1 MLFCYFLTGLVTG
14 DVNLSNVEGISV
26 WQKPETIQWKG
37 TSESITCHIKAHSQV
52 KRILVKWLQDNQ
64 TEMKSETITMSENRS
79 SVSGDVFINAS
90 LDLLSIPLNHSG
102 KYYCK
107 AWVDLPKLGLVEYGN
122 GTHVYVGELYFLL
135 FLKCSFYSV

>member
-1 MLFCYFLTGLVTG
+1 MTRTSLSAFFTTIWFTGLVTG
-14 DVNLSNVEGISV
+14 DVTLSNVDISV

-37 TSESITCHIKAHSQV
+37 TSESITCHIKAHSQA

-64 TEMKSETITMSENRS
+64 TEMKSEAIAISENRS
-79 SVSGDVFINAS
+79 SVCGAVFINAS
-90 LDLLSIPLNHSG
+90 LDLLSIHLNHSG

-122 GTHVYVGELYFLL
+122 G
-135 FLKCSFYSV
+135 